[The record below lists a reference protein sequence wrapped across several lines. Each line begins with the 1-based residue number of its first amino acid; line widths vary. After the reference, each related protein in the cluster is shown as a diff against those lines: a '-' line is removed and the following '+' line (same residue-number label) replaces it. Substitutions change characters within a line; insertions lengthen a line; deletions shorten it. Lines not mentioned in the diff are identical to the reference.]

1 MIFLEYLEEK
11 IFFIIASLL
20 FILFLGIYLLLIG
33 TDLGVIILLVILIII
48 FIFIYLAVSYFFIKK
63 RYKKIITLVDSLDE
77 KYLIKE
83 VIDKPKDLENKAYY
97 YALDKACKSLN
108 DKLS

>member
-48 FIFIYLAVSYFFIKK
+48 FIFIYLAVSYFFIK
-63 RYKKIITLVDSLDE
+63 
-77 KYLIKE
+77 
-83 VIDKPKDLENKAYY
+83 
-97 YALDKACKSLN
+97 
-108 DKLS
+108 